1 MSMNI
6 YSSSQTISKFVRQ
19 LSRYE
24 PSSPSTTWYNKSE
37 VDGGAIR
44 SHFISFIFISGHPQ
58 SSIHCISEVCP
69 FEGDINVIITDQNF
83 FCIST
88 YWHGNRWYKDQQAVW
103 PDLAI
108 IWTLGKF
115 IKPLATMKLPKSPRF
130 LGNFCKGVKI
140 VHFSSEIIFGQ
151 LL

>member
-1 MSMNI
+1 MNI

-44 SHFISFIFISGHPQ
+44 SHFISFIFITGHPQ
-58 SSIHCISEVCP
+58 SSIHCISEICP

-83 FCIST
+83 FASAPTDMVIDGTKTSKQC
-88 YWHGNRWYKDQQAVW
+88 DQ
-103 PDLAI
+103 
-108 IWTLGKF
+108 IWRLF
-115 IKPLATMKLPKSPRF
+115 ELWASL
-130 LGNFCKGVKI
+130 
-140 VHFSSEIIFGQ
+140 
-151 LL
+151 